1 MSTADRK
8 CVKEILKKKHVK
20 AETIEI
26 FENAVYDMC
35 VKICKIIGA
44 KVKEEYSSLAY
55 EKIGEFLERPKNVT
69 EDEILQDIKK
79 CVQGYDSVAFKQEKF
94 DYNRFMDRSVQKPTP
109 VKGAYFCKEKECKSD
124 LFYIWSL
131 QTRGGDE
138 GMTHYRQCAT
148 CGKRGKQ

>member
-1 MSTADRK
+1 MSTSTRK
-8 CVKEILKKKHVK
+8 SVKDILKKKHVK

-44 KVKEEYSSLAY
+44 NVKEEYASLAY

-69 EDEILQDIKK
+69 EDDVLQDIKK

-94 DYNRFMDRSVQKPTP
+94 DYNRFMDRSVQKPISIKGVYHCN
-109 VKGAYFCKEKECKSD
+109 VKDCGSD
-124 LFYIWSL
+124 LFTIWYL
-131 QTRGGDE
+131 QTRSSDE
-138 GMTHYRQCAT
+138 PMTEFRQCT
-148 CGKRGKQ
+148 KCGKRGKK